1 MFSACLYLFQI
12 IGFYPVKI
20 GERSNA
26 FAYIITSLNFLLL
39 TSIIM
44 FMIIA
49 QDWMLYSKTTIG
61 KINDIILYGSLVF
74 AHLSMIIESFMQR
87 KYFIQYWSF
96 YEKIVSFQ
104 KKSRWYKGFIL
115 KSIIFILFTFG
126 CEITVITCIYHKDD
140 KQWTNFWLAEIFSL
154 IATRFRNLQHSFFID
169 VIYFTLQDLNSRIKN
184 LNLWTLA
191 VNRNFSNKKF
201 HSKLLKLKNEF
212 KNLMEMI
219 ICVNR
224 IFRWSQAF
232 NFGQQ
237 FIEIVVELYWIYAF
251 AISSDFIWG
260 KLIKFLSSLN
270 NNYFSYY
277 SNDNLLPSNCSF
289 SSFSNAIIYKM
300 YKGSK
305 LRNFY
310 CIKIIKLIF

>member
-12 IGFYPVKI
+12 FGFYPVKI
-20 GERSNA
+20 GGGSNA
-26 FAYIITSLNFLLL
+26 LAYIVTSLNFLAL

-49 QDWMLYSKTTIG
+49 QDWMLYSQTSIG
-61 KINDIILYGSLVF
+61 KINDIILYGSLVL

-104 KKSRWYKGFIL
+104 KKSTIWYKGFVL
-115 KSIIFILFTFG
+115 KSIIFILFTVG
-126 CEITVITCIYHKDD
+126 CEITVITCIYDKDS
-140 KQWTNFWLAEIFSL
+140 QWTNFWAAEIFSL
-154 IATRFRNLQHSFFID
+154 LSTRLRNLQHSFFID
-169 VIYFTLQDLNSRIKN
+169 VIYFTLQDLNSRVKN
-184 LNLWTLA
+184 LNLWTMA
-191 VNRNFSNKKF
+191 VNKKFSNKKF
-201 HSKLLKLKNEF
+201 HSKLQKLKNEF

-232 NFGQQ
+232 NVGQQ

-251 AISSDFIWG
+251 AMGTDFIWG
-260 KLIKFLSSLN
+260 K
-270 NNYFSYY
+270 
-277 SNDNLLPSNCSF
+277 
-289 SSFSNAIIYKM
+289 
-300 YKGSK
+300 
-305 LRNFY
+305 
-310 CIKIIKLIF
+310 